1 MIAGRFHF
9 THSVMNQPGR
19 GREGCVKSTWI
30 LKKVPYSTCFEFFT
44 ATGTYNI
51 SSSSNTWC
59 CILIMQTNSNNV
71 LRTEL
76 TETEL
81 QRHLISYHQCDSPI
95 IV

>member
-51 SSSSNTWC
+51 YFFATSVKY
-59 CILIMQTNSNNV
+59 LVLHTNNANKFRQCPPHRANRNRAS
-71 LRTEL
+71 EA
-76 TETEL
+76 
-81 QRHLISYHQCDSPI
+81 SYFLSP
-95 IV
+95 V